1 MKDKAFIIKVGDLL
15 QEAGRSDEVIFE
27 KKWTENLPGLT
38 EDGISGDIA
47 LQSLSKD
54 SVFVELENINCEI
67 NSTCD
72 TCEAEFVRS
81 VTVEEYS
88 GKYVLGE
95 ENIKLEQEHS
105 EEEIFPINSR
115 DETIN
120 IEDMMIQAIRLGDP
134 IAIHCPTCAQKI
146 ASLPDE
152 EDDPDYFEGNDNVIF
167 R

>member
-15 QEAGRSDEVIFE
+15 QETGRSDEVIFE
-27 KKWTENLPGLT
+27 NKWTDNLPGLT
-38 EDGISGDIA
+38 DEGITGTISM
-47 LQSLSKD
+47 QSLSKD
-54 SVFVELENINCEI
+54 SVFVELENINCEL
-67 NSTCD
+67 NSVCD

-81 VTVEEYS
+81 ITVEDYS
-88 GKYVLGE
+88 GKYVLGD

-134 IAIHCPTCAQKI
+134 IAIHCPVCAKKV
-146 ASLPDE
+146 AELPDE
-152 EDDPDYFEGNDNVIF
+152 EEDPDYFEGNDNVIF